1 MGADSLAQRINQPP
15 IRAREL
21 LRLHRETY
29 RVFWRWS
36 DAAVDQAMLRG
47 ELRTVFGWRV
57 QVPAQSNDRSLRNFP
72 MQANGAEML
81 RLACCLGTER
91 GVEICAPVHDA
102 VLICAPLECL
112 DAEVLRMQDVMR
124 EASHIVLQ
132 GFELGTDAKKV
143 IYPDRYMD
151 ERGEVM

>member
-1 MGADSLAQRINQPP
+1 
-15 IRAREL
+15 
-21 LRLHRETY
+21 
-29 RVFWRWS
+29 
-36 DAAVDQAMLRG
+36 
-47 ELRTVFGWRV
+47 
-57 QVPAQSNDRSLRNFP
+57 
-72 MQANGAEML
+72 
-81 RLACCLGTER
+81 
-91 GVEICAPVHDA
+91 VHDA

-132 GFELGTDAKKV
+132 GFELGTHAKKV